1 MRAPENPSQ
10 PCVSACVANSATV
23 THSEITTLTVL
34 SSTAIGS
41 FKSIPYLR
49 LEGEAIGELDPKE
62 NIPDIEKATRL
73 KNGRVQYKTRFVIM
87 TPKDPKLSNGGLLI
101 DVPNRGL
108 PISHVFYNSP
118 RARPLLIGSLDPGVG
133 FLQEQGFM
141 VAAVQWELAQGI
153 ELPSFIDEKG
163 ARRYIEAIGFA
174 AVRDMALFLRD
185 NASTQNPLAGAV
197 RRTYAVGYSQTSRF
211 LKSYLLNGFNT
222 LGGKQVINGFHM
234 VGGAAGQLPLMASG
248 VGPASVATSVPSP
261 TQPEHRGVH
270 EEPFT
275 YDAVLATLAARK
287 EPLPKVF
294 VTHYNIDYMGGRAS
308 LTRTG
313 ADGRAELPIGV
324 NVRMYDLAGAAHLN
338 VREQDKEC
346 EFPHGQLDWSAPL
359 RAQLFALNQWV
370 KNNVAP
376 PVSAVMTLR
385 APRDNEDVSRAPQ
398 YLPKAMVRVPATDA
412 DDNPI
417 GGVRLPDV
425 SVPLGTHG
433 RPNAPLS
440 KSVCRL
446 AGSYKP
452 FAATAKERA
461 ATTDTRLS
469 LQERYPGGLNEYVM
483 LIRQAS
489 EQLVSQRHLLPDD
502 AAVIVNAA
510 AEEKR
515 FIPTPTLPIFR
526 SKGNI
531 YNCNLDAMTGKWL
544 CLDGQ

>member
-10 PCVSACVANSATV
+10 PCVSAFVANSATV

-41 FKSIPYLR
+41 YKSIPYLR

-108 PISHVFYNSP
+108 PISHAFYNSP
-118 RARPLLIGSLDPGVG
+118 RARPLSIGSLDPGVG

-153 ELPSFIDEKG
+153 EPPTFIDEKG
-163 ARRYIEAIGFA
+163 ATRYIEAVGFA

-185 NASTQNPLAGAV
+185 NASAQNPLAGAV

-222 LGGKQVINGFHM
+222 VGGKQVINGFHM

-248 VGPASVATSVPSP
+248 VGPASVASSVPSP

-275 YDAVLATLAARK
+275 YDALLAKLLARK
-287 EPLPKVF
+287 EPLPKIF

-313 ADGRAELPIGV
+313 ADGRAELPMPA

-346 EFPHGQLDWSAPL
+346 AFPHGQLDWSAPL

-370 KNNVAP
+370 KNNIAP
-376 PVSAVMTLR
+376 PVSTVMTLR
-385 APRDNEDVSRAPQ
+385 APRDNEDVSRALQ
-398 YLPKAMVRVPATDA
+398 YLPKAMVRVPETDA
-412 DDNPI
+412 DDNPV

-489 EQLVSQRHLLPDD
+489 DQLVSQRHLLPDD

-515 FIPTPTLPIFR
+515 FTPTPTLPIFR
-526 SKGNI
+526 SKGNM
-531 YNCNLDAMTGKWL
+531 YNCKLDAVTGKWL